1 MSEYY
6 FINGKVEIYDLGKFR
21 DWLFE
26 ELQKQEFVGVFDI
39 GIDKETE
46 NATCKK
52 GMNEC
57 VCCGATVPEGR
68 QICLS
73 CEKNL
78 KLLKEL
84 RKEGKENGVGS
95 RGVQQS
101 DTKLQSVAGET
112 TSQR

>member
-1 MSEYY
+1 M
-6 FINGKVEIYDLGKFR
+6 D
-21 DWLFE
+21 
-26 ELQKQEFVGVFDI
+26 
-39 GIDKETE
+39 
-46 NATCKK
+46 
-52 GMNEC
+52 EC
-57 VCCGATVPEGR
+57 ICCGATVPEGR

-101 DTKLQSVAGET
+101 DTKLQSAIERT
-112 TSQR
+112 TSKR

>member
-6 FINGKVEIYDLGKFR
+6 FISGKVEIYDIEKFK

-26 ELQKQEFVGVFDI
+26 ELQKQEFVGIFDI
-39 GIDKETE
+39 NINEETE
-46 NATCKK
+46 NVTCKK
-52 GMNEC
+52 AMSEC
-57 VCCGATVPEGR
+57 VCCGATVLEGR
-68 QICLS
+68 QICLM

-84 RKEGKENGVGS
+84 RKEGEKNGMGS

>member
-1 MSEYY
+1 MIRQTLKE
-6 FINGKVEIYDLGKFR
+6 
-21 DWLFE
+21 WL
-26 ELQKQEFVGVFDI
+26 EFVGVFDI

-46 NATCKK
+46 NVTCKK
-52 GMNEC
+52 GMSEC
-57 VCCGATVPEGR
+57 VCCDATVPEGK

-84 RKEGKENGVGS
+84 RKEGKGNGVGS